1 MEHGTRLQH
10 VPRVPSDDVLVNPDG
25 YPGYFTRLQ
34 DEGAR
39 FVRATPEQR
48 EKATVLAPMAAVIAP
63 GIADEERILFTD
75 GWFEVPYL
83 IARQVIQDFLDPEA
97 LLL

>member
-1 MEHGTRLQH
+1 M
-10 VPRVPSDDVLVNPDG
+10 LVNPDG

-48 EKATVLAPMAAVIAP
+48 AKATVLAPMAAVIAP